1 MTPMEWIALAE
12 QGFELFMRIRNAAKE
27 AGVTDEELDA
37 ITLDYDQRI
46 ARRQAE
52 AADVRGGD
60 GS

>member
-12 QGFELFMRIRNAAKE
+12 QGFELFMKIRNSAKS
-27 AGVTDEELDA
+27 AGVTDEQLDA

-52 AADVRGGD
+52 ADVRGGD
-60 GS
+60 DS